1 MAHLWPWRNGNER
14 QLKAVEGECAGHGH
28 RPGSGA
34 RRQYRRAELCVQT
47 SVGSRGQR
55 RIEEQHLC
63 RHQQSNAR
71 FSRHYYT
78 GESVLLRFEMLPGET
93 TTKVTL
99 SFGASALPLRR
110 GEPRQSWNWD
120 WDWIDRKD
128 P

>member
-1 MAHLWPWRNGNER
+1 MAHLSPWRMGMSANSR
-14 QLKAVEGECAGHGH
+14 
-28 RPGSGA
+28 
-34 RRQYRRAELCVQT
+34 RRAELCVQT
-47 SVGSRGQR
+47 RVGSRGQR

-78 GESVLLRFEMLPGET
+78 GESVLLRFAMLPGET

-110 GEPRQSWNWD
+110 GESRQSWN